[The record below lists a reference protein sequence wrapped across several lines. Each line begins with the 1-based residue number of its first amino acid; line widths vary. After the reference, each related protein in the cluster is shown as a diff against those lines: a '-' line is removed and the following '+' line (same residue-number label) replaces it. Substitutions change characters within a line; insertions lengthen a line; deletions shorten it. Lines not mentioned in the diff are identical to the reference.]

1 MSTVRIFYVTVK
13 FFFVIFDFW
22 VIIWPR
28 FMITK
33 IIALQSEEVM
43 ILLTCLRI
51 KISQDFSQVLDLA
64 SWERQYE
71 AIVQLNDIECK
82 LNI

>member
-1 MSTVRIFYVTVK
+1 
-13 FFFVIFDFW
+13 
-22 VIIWPR
+22 
-28 FMITK
+28 MITK